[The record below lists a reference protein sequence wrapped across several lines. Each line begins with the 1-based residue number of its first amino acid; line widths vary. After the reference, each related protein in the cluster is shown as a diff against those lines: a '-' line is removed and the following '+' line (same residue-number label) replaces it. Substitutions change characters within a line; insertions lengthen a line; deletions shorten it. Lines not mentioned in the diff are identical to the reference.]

1 MRIFNEDKTK
11 EITQNKVDHKKFK
24 LVEDKLFIKHHE
36 ATEFKPQKS
45 HYEVIA
51 EYENG
56 GKDVK
61 EVIDEPQVDAREAYD
76 EYEDILRLEPLNETE
91 LLNMELSELYA
102 WFDEYDN
109 QVKQYN
115 RCQRL
120 GIAYDKDI
128 KELDNQAKA
137 NAERITEI
145 RGLLRKE

>member
-1 MRIFNEDKTK
+1 MRIFNEDKIK
-11 EITQNKVDHKKFK
+11 EITQSEVDYKKFK
-24 LVEDKLFIKHHE
+24 LVEDKLFIMHHE
-36 ATEFKPQKS
+36 ATGFKPKKS

-51 EYENG
+51 EYPNG

-91 LLNMELSELYA
+91 LLNVELSDLYM
-102 WFDEYDN
+102 WFNEYDN

-115 RCQRL
+115 RCQRM

-128 KELDNQAKA
+128 EELDSQAKT

-145 RGLLRKE
+145 RDLLK